1 MRDKH
6 KGFFIK
12 AEAKKILD
20 FIEAGTFQFVVPV
33 YQRMYSWDIKHCQQ
47 LLEDVL
53 KAGKNRIHAH
63 RFNRLCSRWSVW
75 GK

>member
-1 MRDKH
+1 M
-6 KGFFIK
+6 K

-47 LLEDVL
+47 LLE
-53 KAGKNRIHAH
+53 I
-63 RFNRLCSRWSVW
+63 F
-75 GK
+75 